1 MKRLLASLLL
11 PVFLTPLTIIST
23 EQELVLSKSEQFELL
38 ANTSY
43 FTALPE
49 NPRLYRD
56 TPVYL
61 DKTLTRVGQVLSADQ
76 PLQIEGLVIND
87 QLVPVFELKSGG
99 FLPASQLL
107 IFDDQELSRE
117 AYEAKVW
124 VKEGA
129 KVYDRPLIFGAKAL
143 KPAVTA
149 FEEAKVKQVARTYS
163 GTYYYLEG
171 KGWVDRQA
179 VYEDPM
185 AAVQALLLSKYKKD
199 NIGVYVQRL
208 DDDQVAG
215 VNQDTIM
222 YGASV
227 SKLATIYKVQDQL
240 DQGKVKLTDKFK
252 YTKDVMGYKGFYDPE
267 GAGIISKEP
276 DDKDYTLEDLLKA
289 LTKHSDNVASNMLG
303 YYVADKF
310 NRNFQLEL
318 AYLLGRDWDLIERD
332 LSAETAGLMM
342 AELYR
347 QDGLVLDY
355 LSETAY
361 DDQRISKD
369 ISVKVAHKVGDA
381 DDFRHDVA
389 IVYADRP
396 FVLSVF
402 TEKAS
407 YEDITAIANDV
418 YKILK

>member
-1 MKRLLASLLL
+1 MKKLLAGLVL

-23 EQELVLSKSEQFELL
+23 EQELVLTKAQQFDLRAQ
-38 ANTSY
+38 ANY
-43 FTALPE
+43 FTDLPR
-49 NPRLYRD
+49 NPRLYEATTAYQD
-56 TPVYL
+56 EN
-61 DKTLTRVGQVLSADQ
+61 LTQIGQVLSADQ
-76 PLQIEGLVIND
+76 PLKIEGLVLND
-87 QLVPVFELKSGG
+87 QLVPVFEMTSGG

-117 AYEAKVW
+117 AYQAKVW

-129 KVYDRPLIFGAKAL
+129 RFYDRPLVLGAKTVKSKL
-143 KPAVTA
+143 VA
-149 FEEAKVKQVARTYS
+149 FQEAKVTQVATTYS
-163 GTYYYLEG
+163 GTYYQLEG
-171 KGWVDRQA
+171 QGWVAQTDL
-179 VYEDPM
+179 YEEAMDTL
-185 AAVQALLLSKYKKD
+185 QALLLAKHKKPQVS
-199 NIGVYVQRL
+199 IYVKRL
-208 DDDQVAG
+208 DDGLEAG
-215 VNQDTIM
+215 VNEDLAM

-227 SKLATIYKVQDQL
+227 TKLATIYETQRQL
-240 DQGKVKLTDKFK
+240 DEGSLKLSDKFK
-252 YTKDVMGYKGFYDPE
+252 YVKEVHQFRGFYDPE
-267 GAGIISKEP
+267 GAGNISKVP
-276 DDKDYTLEDLLKA
+276 DGKDYTVEELLKA
-289 LTKHSDNVASNMLG
+289 VTQQSDNVASNMLG
-303 YYVADKF
+303 YYVAHKL
-310 NRNFQLEL
+310 NRAFQTDIW
-318 AYLLGRDWDLIERD
+318 LLVGADWDLVDRN
-332 LSAETAGLMM
+332 LSAKTAGLMM
-342 AELYR
+342 EQLYL